1 MNDILPIK
9 PFSQNEWYYNM
20 YEINL
25 CSPIYDSTQNGA
37 TNLRA
42 TRILFGI
49 DLLLLCLIYNIA
61 SFFLKRAINQLRLED
76 KDSN

>member
-1 MNDILPIK
+1 
-9 PFSQNEWYYNM
+9 M

-49 DLLLLCLIYNIA
+49 DLLLLCLIYNFA
-61 SFFLKRAINQLRLED
+61 SFFLKRGINQLRL
-76 KDSN
+76 